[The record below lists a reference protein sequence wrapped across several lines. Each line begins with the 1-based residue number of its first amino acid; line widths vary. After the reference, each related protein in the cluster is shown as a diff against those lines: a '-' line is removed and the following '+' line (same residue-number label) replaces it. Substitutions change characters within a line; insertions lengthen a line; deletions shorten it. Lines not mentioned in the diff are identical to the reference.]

1 MRARPGLFWYPVV
14 AETADAYLNDMKGQ
28 HVTRQ
33 DVFDALDS
41 ASGGQIAEGSV
52 GGGTGMICNLFKGG
66 SGTASRKV
74 AVGTQT
80 YTLGVFV
87 QCNYGHR
94 NDLRIAGIQV
104 GREMRAPGPC
114 FFKLLHPV
122 PDELKHANLPLC
134 TDGKAAIKPDDYD
147 PRRAAQGSIIVI
159 VATDAPLTPDQ
170 LKRLARRV
178 PLGLGRAGSNLDDSS
193 GDLFLAFST
202 ANEGADSGNSD
213 VGITTSARIVQRLAS
228 SALDP
233 LFQATVQATE
243 EAVDNSMIAAKTM
256 VGANYLQIPA
266 LPHAELQRVLREHQV
281 LSTEPR

>member
-1 MRARPGLFWYPVV
+1 M
-14 AETADAYLNDMKGQ
+14 
-28 HVTRQ
+28 
-33 DVFDALDS
+33 
-41 ASGGQIAEGSV
+41 
-52 GGGTGMICNLFKGG
+52 
-66 SGTASRKV
+66 
-74 AVGTQT
+74 
-80 YTLGVFV
+80 

-114 FFKLLHPV
+114 FFKLPHPV

-134 TDGKAAIKPDDYD
+134 TDGKAAMKPDDHD

-159 VATDAPLTPDQ
+159 VATDAPLTPDK

-213 VGITTSARIVQRLAS
+213 VDITTSA
-228 SALDP
+228 
-233 LFQATVQATE
+233 
-243 EAVDNSMIAAKTM
+243 
-256 VGANYLQIPA
+256 
-266 LPHAELQRVLREHQV
+266 
-281 LSTEPR
+281 